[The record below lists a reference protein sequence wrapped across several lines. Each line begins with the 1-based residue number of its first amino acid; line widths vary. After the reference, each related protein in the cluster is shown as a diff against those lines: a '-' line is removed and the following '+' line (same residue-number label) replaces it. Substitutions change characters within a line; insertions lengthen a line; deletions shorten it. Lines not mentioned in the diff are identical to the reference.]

1 MILNMKQLFDIPG
14 EKQDLNFEITPEEI
28 KERVSDIVF
37 ASPIAVSGQALNR
50 AGVVSLDMTC
60 RFVLSQT
67 CDRCLTQFDREYV
80 FDFSHICA
88 RGHSSNDE
96 HIVVEDNSLDLNELA
111 ISDSLL
117 ELPTKILCRED
128 CRGLC
133 YVCGQNLNEGECN
146 CT

>member
-1 MILNMKQLFDIPG
+1 MILNMKRLFDIPG
-14 EKQDLNFEITPEEI
+14 EKKEFSFDISAEEI
-28 KERVSDIVF
+28 RERVSDQVF
-37 ASPIAVSGQALNR
+37 ASPLAVSGQAQNR
-50 AGVVSLDMTC
+50 AGVVSVDMTC
-60 RFVLSQT
+60 RFVLSQI
-67 CDRCLTQFDREYV
+67 CDRCLTQFDREYS

-88 RGHSSNDE
+88 RDQSSNDE
-96 HIVVEDNSLDLNELA
+96 HIIVTDNSLDLGELA

-133 YVCGQNLNEGECN
+133 YVCGQDLNEGECN